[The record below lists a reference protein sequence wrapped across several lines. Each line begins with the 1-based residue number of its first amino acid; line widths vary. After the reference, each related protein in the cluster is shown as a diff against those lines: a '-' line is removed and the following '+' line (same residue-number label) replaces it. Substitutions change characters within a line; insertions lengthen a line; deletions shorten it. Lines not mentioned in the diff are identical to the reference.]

1 MKQKILHLKN
11 FLVMNKTIIVSLA
24 AVSILVV
31 MLLTSAFKLRLVKK
45 ERDSLAEQVN
55 EMIVSHQ
62 KEILQKDS
70 LLKVQNGLLQ
80 KRGDSIATVII
91 QLEQLRIKINKKY
104 DKEISK
110 INHLT
115 PYSRAAY
122 LDSLFRSN
130 GIR

>member
-1 MKQKILHLKN
+1 
-11 FLVMNKTIIVSLA
+11 
-24 AVSILVV
+24 
-31 MLLTSAFKLRLVKK
+31 MLLTSAFKLRLANK
-45 ERDSLAEQVN
+45 ERDSLAEQLN

-70 LLKVQNGLLQ
+70 LLKVQNCVLQ

-104 DKEISK
+104 DNEITK

-115 PYSRAAY
+115 PNSRATY
-122 LDSLFRSN
+122 LDSLFRAN

>member
-11 FLVMNKTIIVSLA
+11 FLAMNKTVIVSLA
-24 AVSILVV
+24 AVSILAV
-31 MLLTSAFKLRLVKK
+31 MLLTSAFKLRLANK

-70 LLKVQNGLLQ
+70 LLKVQNCVLQ

-104 DKEISK
+104 DNEITK

-115 PYSRAAY
+115 PSSRTTY
-122 LDSLFRSN
+122 LDSLFRAN